1 MGEVWAQKSKKIQ
14 KKSIVYELLSKMVF
28 FWEKTLYLLYLLNE
42 GSNQK
47 NLENRPLLEFDFTP
61 INTPHL
67 PL

>member
-1 MGEVWAQKSKKIQ
+1 MGEVWAQKSKKNS
-14 KKSIVYELLSKMVF
+14 KKKYRLGAIIENGF
-28 FWEKTLYLLYLLNE
+28 FWEKTLNLLYLLNE